1 MDTTVGSIKAQLERP
16 QTEKFAWP
24 IVLLPALFATNK
36 HLSLLSGYL
45 ATIGWTVYVPDIYA
59 AVAKAVA
66 PRQPDFAK
74 LLALTQELLRDL
86 GGEAIVA
93 GHGVGGLIALK
104 IAETPGV
111 RAGVAFAPAVPG
123 FRTPLFAGLRNRIA
137 LWTGN
142 TLKPPSGRI
151 LFELVADADS
161 FQRPQL
167 IDAMVPASA
176 PIANDIIRGKIQFAA
191 SDAFAPR
198 LIVVGGSDIFSP
210 LDRVEP
216 FANAIGAK
224 LATLEGRGH
233 WIIGGRALERTIAE
247 TQRFLVRSLGAQL
260 LLLYDDRSREN
271 DP

>member
-1 MDTTVGSIKAQLERP
+1 LHGRSCSCPD
-16 QTEKFAWP
+16 
-24 IVLLPALFATNK
+24 LFGTNK

-59 AVAKAVA
+59 SVVSAAA
-66 PRQPDFAK
+66 PRPPNFAN
-74 LLALTQELLRDL
+74 LLALTRELLQDL

-93 GHGVGGLIALK
+93 GHGLGGLIALK
-104 IAETPGV
+104 TAETPHV
-111 RAGVAFAPAVPG
+111 RAGLAFAPAIPG
-123 FRTPLFAGLRNRIA
+123 FRTPLFAGLPNRIA
-137 LWTGN
+137 LWTGKP
-142 TLKPPSGRI
+142 LKPPSGRI

-167 IDAMVPASA
+167 IEAMVPASGA
-176 PIANDIIRGKIQFAA
+176 IASDIIRGNIQFAI
-191 SDAFAPR
+191 SEVFAPR

-210 LDRVEP
+210 LDRVSP
-216 FANAIGAK
+216 FATAIGAK
-224 LATLEGRGH
+224 LITLEGRGH

-260 LLLYDDRSREN
+260 LLLYDDRSRED

>member
-1 MDTTVGSIKAQLERP
+1 MDGLRA
-16 QTEKFAWP
+16 
-24 IVLLPALFATNK
+24 
-36 HLSLLSGYL
+36 GYL
-45 ATIGWTVYVPDIYA
+45 RSCRQGRRA
-59 AVAKAVA
+59 APTGFREAARA
-66 PRQPDFAK
+66 
-74 LLALTQELLRDL
+74 TQELLRDL

-198 LIVVGGSDIFSP
+198 LIVVGGWIFLAARSRRAIRECDRRQACHARGTWS
-210 LDRVEP
+210 LDYRWTGARAHHRRDAA
-216 FANAIGAK
+216 FSCAIP
-224 LATLEGRGH
+224 
-233 WIIGGRALERTIAE
+233 GRAIVIAL
-247 TQRFLVRSLGAQL
+247 RRSLARERSII
-260 LLLYDDRSREN
+260 RSRDYRGDFCASWRRVNFSRPAAAPYPKSELRVGT
-271 DP
+271 PSVT